1 MSSSSDGPAHRE
13 NKECCKS
20 SDERACFVGRRAVVI
35 HSPHAG
41 RSALLS
47 HALSVL
53 ERVGSE
59 LALVLPI
66 PVVGDADGLARQWK
80 ANGINLLVA
89 AGGDGVVGSV
99 ARHAVEG
106 QLPLGILPLG
116 TANDLARSVG
126 IPHDLPSA
134 AQVMASG
141 TSRLIDL
148 GLSRP
153 LRPCSPSA
161 SHPSPRSAQPRL
173 FTHALTVG
181 LSVQFAQVATNKA
194 IRQRYGR
201 LTYPFA
207 LGQAFQ
213 AYHPIDVE
221 IHLHD
226 VALRSSSSLPAQA
239 QDHLVLRS
247 RIAQVTAVNA
257 PIFWGA
263 FEGSVPGVSFTDRRL
278 NLVVF
283 EETSRSQLARRML
296 RFFLSRDHRSPDKQ
310 SWQARYP
317 DLLPAQFTALPGI
330 HHLQARSVT
339 IFTENEPQ
347 PVTLDGEVSTQTPV
361 EARVAEEQLELL
373 VPKDACGSAASTRA
387 AAIWTARLRLIMRG
401 L

>member
-1 MSSSSDGPAHRE
+1 MRSG
-13 NKECCKS
+13 
-20 SDERACFVGRRAVVI
+20 ERACFAGRRAVVI
-35 HSPHAG
+35 HSPLAG

-47 HALSVL
+47 HAIAAL
-53 ERVGSE
+53 ERVGIDI
-59 LALVLPI
+59 ALVLPI
-66 PVVGDADGLARQWK
+66 SRVEEADGVAQQWK

-89 AGGDGVVGSV
+89 AGGDGLVGSV
-99 ARHAVEG
+99 ARHAVGG

-126 IPHDLPSA
+126 IPHDLPAA
-134 AQVMASG
+134 AQVMVSG
-141 TSRLIDL
+141 TARRIDL

-153 LRPCSPSA
+153 LWQSSPSV
-161 SHPSPRSAQPRL
+161 SPPPPRCGEPKL

-194 IRQRYGR
+194 IRERYGH
-201 LTYPFA
+201 LTYPLA
-207 LGQAFQ
+207 LWQASQ

-226 VALRSSSSLPAQA
+226 IALRSSSSLPVGV

-278 NLVVF
+278 DIVIF
-283 EETSRSQLARRML
+283 EHTSRFQLARRML
-296 RFFLSRDHRSPDKQ
+296 RFFTSQSQRSPAKQ
-310 SWQARYP
+310 SWQARSP
-317 DLLPAQFTALPGI
+317 DLLPAEFTTLPGI
-330 HHLQARSVT
+330 HHFQARSVT
-339 IFTENEPQ
+339 IFIENEPQ
-347 PVTLDGEVSTQTPV
+347 PVTLDGEVSIQTPV

-373 VPKDACGSAASTRA
+373 VPRDACGSAASTRT
-387 AAIWTARLRLIMRG
+387 AAIWIARLRLILRD